1 MFLNQIH
8 KLERKNGIWEKAFVN
23 KNKIELTDLTGR
35 TKSLTNL
42 SSLNSTEY
50 ALVSYPLTFALISIL
65 VGRVSA
71 GISNNLIHCECI
83 DETDDSIKFVL
94 NYHPDDHFAE
104 MFAARGLNKV
114 EFDISH
120 QKETP
125 WALFV
130 PRIIELLQDPLNEV
144 SKAFS
149 ILKSEYENHGTLSS
163 NKEIII
169 FNDYIYQSRDDY
181 LNSMSAIKFVSPYIV
196 NVDKVLS
203 VICKNQTLDF
213 AQVNVKKSN
222 ISYMK
227 PSYKTETASKITDD
241 FSLGWDSPLDP
252 EDEIDIPDLD
262 LRYIKVTSQVKRL
275 ALMVK
280 AEHDSINPVR
290 NIILYGEAG
299 SGKSTAVKY
308 LAKAWNLPYRFI
320 NLSLNSD
327 ESELIGTFRPKTDGT
342 FEFYE
347 PSFAR
352 TYRKGGVVE
361 IMEINYGKPGVLG
374 IINSALDDT
383 SKLILGNGEIVN
395 RHKNCIIIATTNVNY
410 IGCQKMNEALKDRFQ
425 EICAVN
431 KLSKDDLIDIAIHES
446 GNNDRTVVAKMADAV
461 EKISIKITEE
471 QITGGV
477 CSTRQLCNWAR
488 DYKYTKNVIE
498 SAKTTILPG
507 VSLDLSIQQE
517 ILDCILNPM
526 F

>member
-1 MFLNQIH
+1 MFLSQIH
-8 KLERKNGIWEKAFVN
+8 KIEKKNGIWEKAFLN

-35 TKSLTNL
+35 SKSLTNL
-42 SSLNSTEY
+42 SSINSTEF

-65 VGRVSA
+65 KGRVSA
-71 GISNNLIHCECI
+71 GVSKNLIHCECK
-83 DETDDSIKFVL
+83 DETDDSLIYVL
-94 NYHPDDHFAE
+94 NYHPDNHFVE
-104 MFAARGLNKV
+104 IFAARGLNK
-114 EFDISH
+114 EDFDISH

-130 PRIIELLQDPLNEV
+130 PRIIELLLDPINEV

-149 ILKSEYENHGTLSS
+149 VLKSEYENHGVLSS
-163 NKEIII
+163 DKEIII
-169 FNDYIYQSRDDY
+169 FNDYIYQSRDKYINDI
-181 LNSMSAIKFVSPYIV
+181 SSIKIVSPYIV
-196 NVDKVLS
+196 NIDKTLS
-203 VICKNQTLDF
+203 EICEINIFDF
-213 AQVNVKKSN
+213 AQVAAKKSN
-222 ISYMK
+222 ISYIR
-227 PSYKTETASKITDD
+227 PSYKVETASKITDD
-241 FSLGWDSPLDP
+241 FSLDWDEPLDP
-252 EDEIDIPDLD
+252 EDESDIPDLD
-262 LRYIKVTSQVKRL
+262 LRYIKVTDQVRRL
-275 ALMVK
+275 AVMVK
-280 AEHDSINPVR
+280 SEHDSINPIR

-308 LAKAWNLPYRFI
+308 LARVFNLPYRFI

-347 PSFAR
+347 PGFAK
-352 TYRKGGVVE
+352 TYRKGGVIE

-383 SKLILGNGEIVN
+383 SKLILGNGEIVK

-461 EKISIKITEE
+461 EKISIKIAEE

-507 VSLDLSIQQE
+507 VSLDLSVQQE
-517 ILDCILNPM
+517 ILDSILNPM

>member
-8 KLERKNGIWEKAFVN
+8 KLEKKNGIWEKAFVN
-23 KNKIELTDLTGR
+23 KNKIELTNLTGR

-42 SSLNSTEY
+42 SSINSTEY

-65 VGRVSA
+65 AGRVSA
-71 GISNNLIHCECI
+71 GTSKNLIHCECK
-83 DETDDSIKFVL
+83 DETDDSLKFVL
-94 NYHPDDHFAE
+94 NYHPDNHFAE

-120 QKETP
+120 QKDTP

-130 PRIIELLQDPLNEV
+130 PRIIELLLDPLNEV
-144 SKAFS
+144 SKAYS
-149 ILKSEYENHGTLSS
+149 ILKSEYDNHGILGSG
-163 NKEIII
+163 KEIII
-169 FNDYIYQSRDDY
+169 INDYIYQSRDKYINDI
-181 LNSMSAIKFVSPYIV
+181 SGIKVISPYIV
-196 NVDKVLS
+196 NLDKILLE
-203 VICKNQTLDF
+203 ICKNNTLDF
-213 AQVNVKKSN
+213 AKVNAKKSS
-222 ISYMK
+222 ISYIK
-227 PSYKTETASKITDD
+227 PSSKVENASEITDD
-241 FSLGWDSPLDP
+241 FTLDWDEPLDP
-252 EDEIDIPDLD
+252 DDKSDIPDLD
-262 LRYIKVTSQVKRL
+262 LKYVKVTDQVRRL

-280 AEHDSINPVR
+280 SEHDSINPIR

-308 LAKAWNLPYRFI
+308 LARVWKLPYRFI

-347 PSFAR
+347 PGFAK
-352 TYRKGGVVE
+352 TYRKGGVIE

-374 IINSALDDT
+374 IVNSALDDT
-383 SKLILGNGEIVN
+383 SKLILGNGEIVK

-431 KLSKDDLIDIAIHES
+431 KLSKNVLVDIAIHES
-446 GNNDRTVVAKMADAV
+446 GNNDKTVVSKMADAV

-517 ILDCILNPM
+517 ILDCILYPM